1 MYIAKSK
8 RKSEGIK
15 LIPFILLLILYIPRM
30 HMHAYSTVLY
40 FCIDIIKTVHGML
53 CYNLTLYM

>member
-1 MYIAKSK
+1 MMHELMFQAGVAKSK

-30 HMHAYSTVLY
+30 HMHIAQC
-40 FCIDIIKTVHGML
+40 CIFV
-53 CYNLTLYM
+53 